1 MADLPVYQ
9 QTGRVFADVPQLD
22 FANVRESFKRSASM
36 SAGLDRLSEYAF
48 KEAAVS
54 TEKKAAKWAI
64 DNKLT
69 IEQVREA
76 AKSGIKPED
85 LVAASGGGQIWQ
97 ETVTKLQGEQL
108 RSQLEVLGKQALLD
122 LQTQVDTNQI
132 TNMADVKAKQEAI
145 INGLR
150 KSLTF
155 APDSVVRFDTTMG
168 SVTGALYK
176 EAQDKLVNDYKR
188 QQQSQAV
195 VNVDNTLRA
204 YDAMLRHEDVK
215 DPAMLREIKYALADQ
230 IERQSADGGS
240 DFALKKKEEI
250 LNLMQARE
258 VNYFTKIA
266 SNSEYAPD
274 IATAAKR
281 IRAGDFGKATELYAN
296 LPEEDKAKIKD
307 SALREWGRIISA
319 SKEQEDFRK
328 IENKQVNDADL
339 IAFSKLPDNSKD
351 KKIMA
356 QDLFKRDLI
365 TWSTMDAVVN
375 PKEQGE
381 GNVLDEAHADRDIS
395 EGRITT
401 ERQLI
406 TLYPKLTTKQ
416 VGKLIRTMTDTNV
429 RNVKAD
435 IRTAAGASADPMAPI
450 DEPVA
455 KRIQDIN
462 TLYDKYRDEKNPDGT
477 FKYSITDAKD
487 LAIQE
492 YPKSEKV
499 ATAKKAQ
506 KAVSDTL
513 KSNFSDFNPDT
524 MTVEGYASKKKLNDT
539 MKLKLQRQYKS
550 YIDNKGI
557 TGLSKEA
564 L

>member
-1 MADLPVYQ
+1 MAELTKYQ
-9 QTGRVFADVPQLD
+9 QTGRVFADLPQFD
-22 FANVRESFKRSASM
+22 FANVREAFKSSQ
-36 SAGLDRLSEYAF
+36 SLTSGLDRLSSFAGKF
-48 KEAAVS
+48 
-54 TEKKAAKWAI
+54 AAKAVEEKAERFSI
-64 DNKLT
+64 DNPLT
-69 IEQVREA
+69 IEQVQEA
-76 AKSGIKPED
+76 AKSGVTPED
-85 LVAASGGGQIWQ
+85 LVAASGGGTIWQ
-97 ETVTKLQGEQL
+97 DTVRKLQGEQL
-108 RSQLEVLGKQALLD
+108 RTQLEVLGKQALLD

-132 TNMADVKAKQEAI
+132 TNMNDVRAKQESI
-145 INGLR
+145 VNGLR
-150 KSLTF
+150 KTLKFS
-155 APDSVVRFDTTMG
+155 PDSVVRFDATMG
-168 SVTGALYK
+168 TVTSALYK
-176 EAQDKLVNDYKR
+176 EAQNKLVKDYKLS
-188 QQQSQAV
+188 QQSLGMQ
-195 VNVDNTLRA
+195 NLDNSVRA
-204 YDAMLRHEDVK
+204 YQAMLGNSEITN
-215 DPAMLREIKYALADQ
+215 PTMLRDIESALADQ
-230 IERQSADGGS
+230 LERQSAEGGA
-240 DFALKKKEEI
+240 DFALKQKEDFVKRINEEKI
-250 LNLMQARE
+250 
-258 VNYFTKIA
+258 NYFTGIA
-266 SNSEYAPD
+266 ANPEYATD
-274 IATAAKR
+274 IATAAKKM
-281 IRAGDFGKATELYAN
+281 RAGDFGKGTQLYAN
-296 LPEEDKAKIKD
+296 LQEEDKKKIKD
-307 SALREWGRIISA
+307 AALSEWGRVISA
-319 SKEQEDFRK
+319 SKQQEDFKK
-328 IENKQVNDADL
+328 IENKQTDDADL
-339 IAFSKLPDNSKD
+339 ISFSKLPDNSKD

-435 IRTAAGASADPMAPI
+435 IRTAAGAGADPMAPI
-450 DEPVA
+450 DVPTA

-513 KSNFSDFNPDT
+513 KTNFSDFNPDT
-524 MTVEGYASKKKLNDT
+524 MTVEGYAAKKKLNDA